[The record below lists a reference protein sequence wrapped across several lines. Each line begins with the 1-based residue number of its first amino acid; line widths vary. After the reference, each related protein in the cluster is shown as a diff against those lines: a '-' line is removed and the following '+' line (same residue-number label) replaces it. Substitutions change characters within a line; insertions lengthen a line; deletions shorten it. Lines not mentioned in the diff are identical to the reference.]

1 MKFIYESFK
10 KQNKN
15 YIYENR
21 KLMKEAYHF
30 GGAYDIGDYEYFT
43 KEDII
48 DFADLVLYELS
59 KKFNREF
66 DVIDMNMA
74 EDGKI
79 HELYLEIEDQKTGET
94 YEVSKRVDMRKIKL
108 PRDLNKVYVPYFVGT
123 FANEIQ
129 EREIFYTEE
138 FTTDDFKHFDKK
150 QLDKMIDGADE
161 YKGPDKKS
169 AVRAMKAARKY
180 LSEDSQSRGEIIGY
194 MTLTKD
200 DPDWCNYASSPKY
213 DETVM
218 AKASTVPVT
227 IYPYS
232 ISKKELGHSAY
243 WAFDAIDN
251 NGRKDTA
258 RTSCYIYNLNKF
270 LYPGWHNQILE
281 MANGWTI
288 TDKYPYLIKNN

>member
-1 MKFIYESFK
+1 MKGVSWGYF
-10 KQNKN
+10 NKFDDILN
-15 YIYENR
+15 KYIP
-21 KLMKEAYHF
+21 F
-30 GGAYDIGDYEYFT
+30 
-43 KEDII
+43 
-48 DFADLVLYELS
+48 
-59 KKFNREF
+59 
-66 DVIDMNMA
+66 
-74 EDGKI
+74 
-79 HELYLEIEDQKTGET
+79 TGEGKT
-94 YEVSKRVDMRKIKL
+94 MAL
-108 PRDLNKVYVPYFVGT
+108 LLNQKCT
-123 FANEIQ
+123 N
-129 EREIFYTEE
+129 T
-138 FTTDDFKHFDKK
+138 K
-150 QLDKMIDGADE
+150 
-161 YKGPDKKS
+161 
-169 AVRAMKAARKY
+169 
-180 LSEDSQSRGEIIGY
+180 SRGEIVGY

-200 DPDWCNYASSPKY
+200 DPNWCNYASSPKY